1 MNEIAFAK
9 SLQALSPPCLYI
21 KAKALKPFLDIS
33 NACGK
38 LSCIAPTYEK
48 APPAFI
54 IANFPPGFPLK
65 KNNPVSFFEISNSFS
80 LFVYISKKILFPFL
94 ISEIKYCI

>member
-9 SLQALSPPCLYI
+9 SLQALSPPYLYI
-21 KAKALKPFLDIS
+21 KAKVLKPFLDIS

-38 LSCIAPTYEK
+38 LSWIAPTYEK

-65 KNNPVSFFEISNSFS
+65 KNNPVSFFEIS
-80 LFVYISKKILFPFL
+80 LILFL
-94 ISEIKYCI
+94 YLYI